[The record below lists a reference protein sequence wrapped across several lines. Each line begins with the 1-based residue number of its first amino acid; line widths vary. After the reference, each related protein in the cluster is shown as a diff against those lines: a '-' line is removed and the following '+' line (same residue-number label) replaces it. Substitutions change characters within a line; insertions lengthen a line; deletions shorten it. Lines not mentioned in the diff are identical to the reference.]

1 MCVLV
6 YFISPPTSSSIS
18 FLWIKIEF
26 TEVWYNSPSSLSNGF
41 LVWEKICFTNL
52 GRKKC
57 FPNRSSRGVMGDVGY
72 ADMALWGIHKQS
84 VSLVPWEE
92 CFGNLTHFVMPNLQ
106 HPMCSLEP
114 TIKQLVT
121 TLSLSLS
128 LSQFDLLY
136 SCMA

>member
-1 MCVLV
+1 MCVCVLV

-57 FPNRSSRGVMGDVGY
+57 FPNRSSRGVMWDVGTWHCGHTQ
-72 ADMALWGIHKQS
+72 AEC